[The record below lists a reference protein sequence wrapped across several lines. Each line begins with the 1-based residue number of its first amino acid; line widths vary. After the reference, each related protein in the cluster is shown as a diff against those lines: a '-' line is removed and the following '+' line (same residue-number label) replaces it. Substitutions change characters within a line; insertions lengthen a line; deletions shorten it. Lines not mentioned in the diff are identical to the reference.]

1 MGLVSSIS
9 PNIGVNTQSA
19 QLRVE
24 LSNAFNR
31 MDGMFSRFPLILDGQ
46 YGPTGNT
53 GAAETT
59 LFTHTIETGT
69 LSQASTTIHIF
80 ACGTTSA
87 NANTKELK
95 LYFGSTV
102 VFDSGAIVL
111 NNKDWVFEAQIVRT
125 GGASQTIWSTFQ
137 ANGNSPVVDVAT
149 AAEDLTLNKTLK
161 ITGTATTS
169 ADINAYAWKLVLLN

>member
-46 YGPTGNT
+46 NGPTGNT
-53 GAAETT
+53 GAAETD

-69 LSQASTTIHIF
+69 LSQTATAIHIF
-80 ACGTTSA
+80 ACGTTSG
-87 NANTKELK
+87 NANNKTLK
-95 LYFGSTV
+95 LYFGSTI
-102 VFDSGAIVL
+102 VFNSGAIAL

-125 GGASQTIWSTFQ
+125 GGATQTIWGKFQ
-137 ANGNSPVVDVAT
+137 ANGNSPVIDVSIAT
-149 AAEDLTLNKTLK
+149 EDLTLNKTLK
-161 ITGTATTS
+161 ITGTGTTS
-169 ADINAYAWKLVLLN
+169 ADINAYTWKVVLLN